1 MPGIDE
7 VLSYWLEPLPTT
19 PEAVEAKKKFWFDGG
34 SDVDREV
41 RERFGA
47 HVERARRGELD
58 AWAETPQGTLA
69 LIVLIDQ
76 FSRNLHR
83 GTPDAFSHDPK
94 ALRLASDGYDRG
106 RFDGFGTI
114 EHFFASMPFRHAEDV
129 ETQKRGVT
137 RAVKDALGAE
147 THLRELMI
155 YSVDWARKH
164 LDVIV
169 RFGRFPHRNA
179 ALGRA
184 STPDELEYLRY
195 LKIAGQWL

>member
-1 MPGIDE
+1 MSDIDE
-7 VLSYWLEPLPTT
+7 VLSYWLEPPPATAD
-19 PEAVEAKKKFWFDGG
+19 EVEAKRKFWFEG
-34 SDVDREV
+34 SSSIDREI
-41 RERFGA
+41 EQRFGA
-47 HVERARRGELD
+47 LVERARRGELD
-58 AWAETPQGTLA
+58 GWGETPRGTLA

-83 GTPDAFSHDPK
+83 GTPDAFSRDPK
-94 ALRLASDGYDRG
+94 ALHLAVDGHDRG

-129 ETQKRGVT
+129 ATQKRGVAL
-137 RAVKDALGAE
+137 AVKDALRAE
-147 THLRELMI
+147 PLLRELMI

-184 STPDELEYLRY
+184 STPEEVEYLAY
-195 LKIAGQWL
+195 LALAGQWL